1 MSWIDGLDYDAL
13 KIRSERLDRIKE
25 IIDDITLSDRQK
37 ISIIT
42 GVIYGYDCPQF
53 REANR

>member
-1 MSWIDGLDYDAL
+1 MSWIDGLDYDVL